1 MPTYYYPT
9 IQIRNPKLYMN
20 VVRFDDLKTALFGND
35 ADRSETTT
43 IVNQLLTG
51 TVTAA
56 RYNTMWSAFL
66 RNGFEYS
73 EVPMVTPNPSRDPST
88 NDIESDS
95 FPVYASGTL
104 TVSSLDVPESVL
116 PKTTS
121 PRTEQLFL
129 LVGYRADLS
138 ITNFQTVS
146 VYGSGNPT
154 IQPDRSRVYVG
165 PGYLNTETPITSNS
179 RNLKWAGKI
188 TAEHSSTSPSPWL
201 TVYSDS
207 GENTVMLTGD
217 GFELTEGSGAR
228 LIYRTTL
235 YGEYLNAYS
244 STGTTSYGSPNS
256 APITAEE
263 SQNQQISRNPNCISI
278 FEIGTMTDLLGS
290 SVVNPFTINFETFRI
305 FDSTLAFFVKAELT
319 QSGQTNGLSAV
330 QTVQIT
336 PDAGFSKADRDLTP
350 RGTTEMVISRKTLN
364 FGKLPFTHSIMLQI
378 LKVNP
383 ENVTHYLGY
392 KETRPRDRTE
402 DGMIDRA
409 VHFYFW
415 CKKFPAGPMG
425 DTDPSP
431 SVNISLTNGTGIG
444 SPAYVSPTDKA
455 YYAHENTVMKYMD
468 ASGNLKEIIHN
479 SLDSRDFADQIK
491 ARLTETPA
499 GYYDK
504 YFTLPVFLHRNQS
517 IEPHV
522 WNNRSEY
529 SSMIATS
536 AGGSIRTFP
545 DLTDGMIRSGGLESG
560 LGYDETG
567 HWVYSMVQN
576 VGCAQPS
583 REPGTT
589 DSSTYWMYR
598 RDTADADIYRQSI
611 KYGPFFFEPELAEN
625 DEERTSET
633 RRYTFYFHYFFFD
646 YMSWMTGLWSDP
658 SYNRDFETWK
668 VLDTTDFPFFDD
680 DRTHY
685 ADEGTEDLVRK
696 ELTLN
701 QKYLMQMK
709 LKVGSD
715 GHPIW
720 PWDDENMLLMWC
732 LMTPN
737 NSNFLPE
744 IEKDRIFEYDTNHG
758 NNMTPLSRKYTDTDE
773 LLCKNQVYPFE
784 LWWDLDQDDIDRLDE
799 EGFGEFLNIMT
810 QNSSVY
816 PLFTD
821 RLTSE
826 TTGTI
831 DTYVDDQISP
841 DSGFPVSKITYIS
854 RETN

>member
-9 IQIRNPKLYMN
+9 IQIQNPKLYMN
-20 VVRFDDLKTALFGND
+20 IVRFDDLKLALFGNN
-35 ADRSETTT
+35 ADQPESTTL
-43 IVNQLLTG
+43 VNQLLTG
-51 TVTAA
+51 TVTSA
-56 RYNTMWSAFL
+56 RYNTLWSTFL

-73 EVPMVTPNPSRDPST
+73 ENRMVNPVSVGDPST
-88 NDIESDS
+88 NDIESSS

-104 TVSSLDVPESVL
+104 TVPSLNVPESVL

-121 PRTEQLFL
+121 SRRERVFLF
-129 LVGYRADLS
+129 VGYRADLS

-154 IQPDRSRVYVG
+154 IQPDRSRVSIG
-165 PGYLNTETPITSNS
+165 LGRLDSETPITSNS
-179 RNLKWAGKI
+179 RLLRWAGKI
-188 TAEHSSTSPSPWL
+188 TSEHSSASPWM

-207 GENTVMLTGD
+207 GGENAIMLTSD
-217 GFELTEGSGAR
+217 GFELTEGTGAR

-244 STGTTSYGSPNS
+244 SAGTTSYGSPNS

-263 SQNQQISRNPNCISI
+263 SQNQQINRSPNCISI
-278 FEIGTMTDLLGS
+278 FEIGTLTDLLGS

-305 FDSTLAFFVKAELT
+305 FDSTLAFFVRAELT
-319 QSGQTNGLSAV
+319 QTGQTNGLSAE

-336 PDAGFSKADRDLTP
+336 PDTGFSKADRDLAP
-350 RGTTEMVISRKTLN
+350 RGTTEMVISKKTLN

-392 KETRPRDRTE
+392 KETQPRDRTE
-402 DGMIDRA
+402 DGMIDRS

-415 CKKFPAGPMG
+415 CKKFPSGSMDG
-425 DTDPSP
+425 TDPSP
-431 SVNISLTNGTGIG
+431 SVNINIANGTGIG
-444 SPAYVSPTDKA
+444 SPAEVSPTDKA

-468 ASGNLKEIIHN
+468 ASGNLKEITNN
-479 SLDSRDFADQIK
+479 STVLRDYNEQIK
-491 ARLTETPA
+491 ARLAETPA

-504 YFTLPVFLHRNQS
+504 YFTLPVFLCRNQS
-517 IEPHV
+517 IEPHA
-522 WNNRSEY
+522 WNKRSEY
-529 SSMIATS
+529 RSMITTS

-545 DLTDGMIRSGGLESG
+545 DLTAEMIRSGGLESG
-560 LGYDETG
+560 FGYDDTG
-567 HWVYSMVQN
+567 HRVWTMTQN
-576 VGCAQPS
+576 VGYTQPS

-646 YMSWMTGLWSDP
+646 YMSWMTELWSDP
-658 SYNRDFETWK
+658 SHNRDFETWK
-668 VLDTTDFPFFDD
+668 VLDTTDFPFLDTD
-680 DRTHY
+680 QTHY
-685 ADEGTEDLVRK
+685 ADEGSEDLVRK

-701 QKYLMQMK
+701 QKYLMRMK

-744 IEKDRIFEYDTNHG
+744 IEKDRIFEYDTNYG

-784 LWWDLDQDDIDRLDE
+784 LWWDLDQDDIDRLDD
-799 EGFGEFLNIMT
+799 EGFGEFLAMVT
-810 QNSSVY
+810 RNSSVF
-816 PLFTD
+816 PLFTG

-831 DTYVDDQISP
+831 DTYVDDRISG
-841 DSGFPVSKITYIS
+841 DSGFPISRITYIS